1 MTVRIVT
8 DSTCDLPARE
18 ISRLGIKVIPLY
30 IHADGRDYL
39 DGIDISRQEFY
50 EKLPLFHNHPRTA
63 VPSQQKFRAMYDS
76 LVDEGATEVIAIHI
90 SETLSA
96 TVNVAR
102 AAAAE
107 TKSIPVTVVDSRQLS
122 MGIGF
127 LVSKA
132 AELALAGKTTSE
144 ILPVLEDQIK
154 RTQVWAA
161 LDTLHFL
168 RRSGR
173 MNRVVETIGEIIQLK
188 PILKMFNGISGAERV
203 RTHRKAMARLVDRL
217 EAFAPFE
224 RLAILHSNAMEE
236 ALALKEA
243 VRHLLPDSEVWLE
256 VINPVLGAHIGPGVV
271 GFACVSKQSNG

>member
-1 MTVRIVT
+1 MRIVT
-8 DSTCDLPARE
+8 DSTCDLPAGE

>member
-1 MTVRIVT
+1 MRIVT
-8 DSTCDLPARE
+8 DSTCDLPAGE

-50 EKLPLFHNHPRTA
+50 EKLPQFHNHPRTA
-63 VPSQQKFRAMYDS
+63 VPSQQKFKAMYDS
-76 LVDEGATEVIAIHI
+76 LGDEGATEVISIHI

-127 LVSKA
+127 LVVKA
-132 AELALAGKTTSE
+132 AELAMAGKTTSE

-168 RRSGR
+168 QRSGR
-173 MNRVVETIGEIIQLK
+173 MNRVVETIGEILQLK
-188 PILKMFNGISGAERV
+188 PILRMNDGVSGAERV
-203 RTHRKAMARLVDRL
+203 RTHRKALDRLVDRL

-224 RLAILHSNAMEE
+224 RLAILHSNAVEG
-236 ALALKEA
+236 ALALKES

-256 VINPVLGAHIGPGVV
+256 VINPVLGAHLGPGVV
-271 GFACVSKQSNG
+271 GFACVSKQPNG